1 MISAVQ
7 YRLAV
12 LRLRQLVTASLFTLA
27 LVAAGCGDAGGD
39 AANREVRD
47 RLEEIGV
54 DPSSSLLYEHFLY
67 FPDEDGANAAA
78 AELGGEFD
86 VVLTGPDD
94 EFPDWLLLATQRA
107 SLTSDEIDALTQR
120 LTAIAAEHGGDYD
133 GWGVPL
139 DG

>member
-1 MISAVQ
+1 
-7 YRLAV
+7 
-12 LRLRQLVTASLFTLA
+12 LVTASLFTLA
-27 LVAAGCGDAGGD
+27 VVAVGCGDAGGD

-47 RLEEIGV
+47 RLEEIGI

-86 VVLTGPDD
+86 VGLTGPDD

-107 SLTSDEIDALTQR
+107 SLTGDEIDALTRR